1 MALTRKYLA
10 SMGLEQDK
18 IDAIIGEHT
27 DTTDALKA
35 ERDKYKAMTD
45 EIDGLKSQIKELEK
59 SKADAEKHKADAEKY
74 KADYEAEKTAHDK
87 LKSDNATQ
95 AETAKKTAAL
105 KKLLKDRAYHDKG
118 IEKIVKYGGV
128 LEDLEIDENGTIK
141 DAEKFMADKIDGE
154 WDEYKGKTEK
164 FEHIPGNQPNNGGG
178 SNQPSRAA
186 QIAAQLHENLY
197 GKSE

>member
-35 ERDKYKAMTD
+35 ERDKYKAMAD

-59 SKADAEKHKADAEKY
+59 SKADAEKHKADADKY
-74 KADYEAEKTAHDK
+74 KADYEAEKAAHDK
-87 LKSDNATQ
+87 LKSDNAAQ

-105 KKLLKDRAYHDKG
+105 KKLLKDNSYHDKG
-118 IEKIVKYGGV
+118 LDKIVKYTDLNS
-128 LEDLEIDENGTIK
+128 LELDENGNITN
-141 DAEKFMADKIDGE
+141 AEKIMADIDGE
-154 WDEYKGKTEK
+154 WGEYKGKTEK
-164 FEHIPGNQPNNGGG
+164 FEHVPQNQPNNGGG

-186 QIAAQLHENLY
+186 QIAARVHENLY

>member
-59 SKADAEKHKADAEKY
+59 SKADAEKHKADADKY
-74 KADYEAEKTAHDK
+74 KADYEAEKAAHDK
-87 LKSDNATQ
+87 LKSDNAAQ

-105 KKLLKDRAYHDKG
+105 KKLLKDNSYHDKG
-118 IEKIVKYGGV
+118 LDKIVKYTDLSS
-128 LEDLEIDENGTIK
+128 LELDENGNFK
-141 DAEKFMADKIDGE
+141 DAEKIMANIEGE
-154 WDEYKGKTEK
+154 WGEYKGKTEK
-164 FEHIPGNQPNNGGG
+164 FEHIPGNPPNNGGG

-186 QIAAQLHENLY
+186 QIAARVHENLY

>member
-45 EIDGLKSQIKELEK
+45 EIDGLKNQLK
-59 SKADAEKHKADAEKY
+59 DAEKHKADADKY
-74 KADYEAEKTAHDK
+74 KADYEAEKAAHDK
-87 LKSDNATQ
+87 LKSDTKSQ
-95 AETAKKTAAL
+95 AETASKTAAL
-105 KKLLKDRAYHDKG
+105 KKLLKDSGYHDKG
-118 IEKIVKYGGV
+118 IDKIVKYGG
-128 LEDLEIDENGTIK
+128 LLKDLELDENGTIK
-141 DAEKFMADKIDGE
+141 DAEKLLADNIDKEWGE
-154 WDEYKGKTEK
+154 FKGKTEK
-164 FEHIPGNQPNNGGG
+164 FEHIPGNQPNNGGEG
-178 SNQPSRAA
+178 KQPSRAA
-186 QIAAQLHENLY
+186 QIAAQMHENLY

>member
-27 DTTDALKA
+27 ETTDALKA
-35 ERDKYKAMTD
+35 ERDKYKAEAD
-45 EIDGLKSQIKELEK
+45 KIPDLEK
-59 SKADAEKHKADAEKY
+59 QVKDAEKYKTDADKY
-74 KADYEAEKTAHDK
+74 KADYEAEKSAHDK

-105 KKLLKDRAYHDKG
+105 EKLLKDSGYHEKG
-118 IEKIVKYGGV
+118 IKKIVRYTDLKS
-128 LEDLEIDENGTIK
+128 LEIDENGTIK
-141 DAEKFMADKIDGE
+141 DAEKITADIEGE
-154 WDEYKGKTEK
+154 WGEYKGKTEK
-164 FEHIPGNQPNNGGG
+164 FEHLPGNQPNNGGG

-186 QIAAQLHENLY
+186 QIAAQMHENLY